1 MGGEISVVKLD
12 SKNID
17 KILRK
22 TLSAIETGKKQ
33 IYEIAEAARNEY
45 ERLLED
51 VERIKTETDEM
62 IQQVDQLERGER
74 QARLRLMEVSRD
86 FRRYTESD
94 IRNAYEHA
102 SRIQVDLSVMRER
115 EKNLRKRRDELEV
128 RSRELKNTVAKAENV
143 VSQVGVAL
151 GFLGSEMQ
159 GICMQ
164 VENLQQKQML
174 GARIIKAQEE
184 ERKRVAREIHD
195 GPAQIMA
202 NVVFR
207 AEVAERVLDTDSHRA
222 RVELQDLKTQ
232 VRECLQEVRK
242 IIYDLRP
249 MALDDLGLVPALRRF
264 VDVMRDRTKISA
276 EIQVEGREKRLS
288 SPLEVSLFRLCQ
300 EALQNVEKH
309 SKATIACLRLDFQ
322 KEWLNATIED
332 NGIGFDEKEVLK
344 RNTESY
350 GLLSMRER
358 IELIGGNMTI
368 RSEQGVGTRIILQVP
383 AKD

>member
-1 MGGEISVVKLD
+1 VVRLD

-33 IYEIAEAARNEY
+33 IYEIAEAARKEY

-51 VERIKTETDEM
+51 VEKIKTETDEM
-62 IQQVDQLERGER
+62 IKQVDQLERGER
-74 QARLRLMEVSRD
+74 QARIRLMEVSRD
-86 FRRYTESD
+86 FQRYTESD
-94 IRNAYEHA
+94 IRNAYEYA

-115 EKNLRKRRDELEV
+115 ERNLRKRRDELEA
-128 RSRELKNTVAKAENV
+128 RSRDLKDTVAKAENV

-151 GFLGSEMQ
+151 GYLGSEMH

-195 GPAQIMA
+195 GPAQTMA

-207 AEVAERVLDTDSHRA
+207 AEVAERVLGTDIHRA
-222 RVELQDLKTQ
+222 RIELQDLKTQ
-232 VRECLQEVRK
+232 VRECLREVRK

-264 VDVMRDRTKISA
+264 VDIMRDRTKLFA
-276 EIQVEGREKRLS
+276 EIQVDGREKRLS
-288 SPLEVSLFRLCQ
+288 STVEVSIFRLCQ

-309 SKATIACLRLDFQ
+309 AKATIIRLRLDFQ
-322 KEWLNATIED
+322 KEWLYATIED

-344 RNTESY
+344 RNSESY

-358 IELIGGNMTI
+358 IELIGGNITI
-368 RSEQGVGTRIILQVP
+368 QSEQGIGTKIFVQVP
-383 AKD
+383 IKE